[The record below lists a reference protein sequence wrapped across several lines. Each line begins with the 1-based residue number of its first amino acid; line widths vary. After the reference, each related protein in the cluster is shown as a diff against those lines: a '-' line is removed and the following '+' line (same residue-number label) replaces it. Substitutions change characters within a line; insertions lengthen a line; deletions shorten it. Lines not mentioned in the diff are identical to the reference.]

1 MIYAQLVY
9 KICLLNF
16 RDILCLLDRIF
27 LLRKQWGGNSA
38 NWKRNDLARRKEG
51 LAMRGEHSKK
61 MLLGK
66 KGEKLKTQMIRAT

>member
-38 NWKRNDLARRKEG
+38 NWKTND
-51 LAMRGEHSKK
+51 
-61 MLLGK
+61 LGK
-66 KGEKLKTQMIRAT
+66 KEGRISNERRTQQKKHSWVKRERN